1 MTASTDTR
9 SQADVPAPSTAA
21 RTSGAEVAARL
32 AQLQRDAIGLQTRY
46 PVVGGEVRRRIYLD
60 SAASTLRL
68 GVVQEVLDRYQPH
81 YANTHSTLHYAAR
94 LSTTEYAWAHR
105 MVLEFVAADP
115 ALWMCFFTGSGT
127 TAGMNRVARTLHRAR
142 PERDLVVTSIME
154 HHSNDLPH
162 RRHFGEVVHVASEPS
177 GRSLGGVDMNRLRA
191 VLEAQGARVNYV
203 AVTGVS
209 NVTGYVNPIHDI
221 AALAHRHGALVVVD
235 AAQMIAHAPVRVSG
249 DSDPARD
256 LDVLVFSGHK
266 VYAPGSPG
274 VVVARHELFAA
285 VEPDEVGGGMVDR
298 VMLDRYTVSE
308 RFPEREEAGTPNI
321 PGAIGLAAALY
332 ALQGIGMERIA
343 AKERELMRH
352 ALRRLSGVPGIVI
365 YGPADTDACP
375 LVGVVTF
382 NLEGCDHAFTA
393 AVLNDYFN
401 IAVRNECFC
410 AQPYV
415 REMVMMSLE
424 EAAAELS
431 NEQLERLAEHH
442 RGMVRASFGIYTTFE
457 DVDALVSAMHAI
469 AARRE
474 ELLTLYDRL
483 DNGDYRHRTHGFDT
497 SAAFSVRGAV
507 DELLRNGMP
516 GPPCSDEPRTP

>member
-1 MTASTDTR
+1 MTATID
-9 SQADVPAPSTAA
+9 APSQPATHAPSSTAREFGEEAA
-21 RTSGAEVAARL
+21 RRL
-32 AQLQRDAIGLQTRY
+32 ALLQRDAIGLHVRY
-46 PVVGGEVRRRIYLD
+46 PVVGGEMRRRIYLD

-68 GVVQEVLDRYQPH
+68 GVVQDVLDRFQPH

-115 ALWMCFFTGSGT
+115 ARWMCFFTGSGT
-127 TAGMNRVARTLHRAR
+127 TAGMNRVARTLRRAR
-142 PERDLVVTSIME
+142 PGRDVVVTSMME

-162 RRHFGEVVHVASEPS
+162 RRHFAEVVHVASEPS

-191 VLEAQGARVNYV
+191 VLETHGARVNYV

-235 AAQMIAHAPVRVSG
+235 AAQMVAHAPLSVSG

-256 LDVLVFSGHK
+256 LDVVVFSGHK

-274 VVVARHELFAA
+274 VVVARRDLFAA
-285 VEPDEVGGGMVDR
+285 VEPDEVGGGMVDT
-298 VMLDRYTVSE
+298 VMLDRYTVSQ

-321 PGAIGLAAALY
+321 AGAIGLAASLC
-332 ALQGIGMERIA
+332 ALQGIGMELIA
-343 AKERELMRH
+343 AKEREIMSH
-352 ALRRLSGVPGIVI
+352 ALRRLSAVPGITI
-365 YGPADTDACP
+365 YGPADADVCR
-375 LVGVVTF
+375 LVGVVAF

-393 AVLNDYFN
+393 AVLNDCFN

-415 REMVMMSLE
+415 REMVMKSLE
-424 EAAAELS
+424 EASAELS
-431 NEQLERLAEHH
+431 NAELERLAERH
-442 RGMVRASFGIYTTFE
+442 RGMVRASFGIYTTLE
-457 DVDALVSAMHAI
+457 DIDALVQAVHVI

-474 ELLTLYDRL
+474 EFLTHYDRL
-483 DNGDYRHRTHGFDT
+483 DNGDYRHRTHRFDAST
-497 SAAFSVRGAV
+497 AFSVRGAV
-507 DELLRNGMP
+507 DERLRNGVS
-516 GPPCSDEPRTP
+516 GTRCGDEPRTP

>member
-1 MTASTDTR
+1 MTASTDTLAQ
-9 SQADVPAPSTAA
+9 SAVHVPWSMARESCDEAA
-21 RTSGAEVAARL
+21 LRL
-32 AQLQRDAIGLQTRY
+32 AQLQRDAIGLETRY
-46 PVVGGEVRRRIYLD
+46 PVVGGEMRRRVYLD

-68 GVVQEVLDRYQPH
+68 GVVQQILDRFQPH

-115 ALWMCFFTGSGT
+115 ARWMCFFAGSGT
-127 TAGMNRVARTLHRAR
+127 TAGMNRVARTLRRAR
-142 PERDLVVTSIME
+142 PGRDVVVTSTME

-162 RRHFGEVVHVASEPS
+162 RRHFAEVVHVASEPS

-191 VLEAQGARVNYV
+191 VLETHGARVNYV

-209 NVTGYVNPIHDI
+209 NVTGFVNPIHDI

-235 AAQMIAHAPVRVSG
+235 AAQMVAHAPLRVSG
-249 DSDPARD
+249 APDAARD
-256 LDVLVFSGHK
+256 LDVVVFSGHK

-274 VVVARHELFAA
+274 VVVARRDLFAA
-285 VEPDEVGGGMVDR
+285 VEPDEVGGGMVDT
-298 VMLDRYTVSE
+298 VMLDRYTVAQG
-308 RFPEREEAGTPNI
+308 FPEREEAGTPNI
-321 PGAIGLAAALY
+321 AGAIGLAASLCALH
-332 ALQGIGMERIA
+332 GIGMELIA
-343 AKERELMRH
+343 AKEREIMSY
-352 ALRRLSGVPGIVI
+352 ALRRLSAVPGITI
-365 YGPADTDACP
+365 YGPADADACP
-375 LVGVVTF
+375 LVGVVAF

-431 NEQLERLAEHH
+431 NDELERLAEHR

-457 DVDALVSAMHAI
+457 DIDALVFAVQAI
-469 AARRE
+469 ADRRE
-474 ELLTLYDRL
+474 EFLTLYDRL
-483 DNGDYRHRTHGFDT
+483 DNGDYRHRTHRFDT
-497 SAAFSVRGAV
+497 ATAFSVRGAV
-507 DELLRNGMP
+507 DELLRNAVP
-516 GPPCSDEPRTP
+516 GTRCSDAPRTP